1 MLPQRYLPI
10 LCGCLNGTMF
20 QGLARLCPR
29 SRRTYRLPR
38 CYNRGWRRFQQH
50 IVARI
55 GVWRDMSGDGIG
67 YDFEYTV
74 RAAVGHFGFSTVNM
88 GYWNTG

>member
-38 CYNRGWRRFQQH
+38 CYD
-50 IVARI
+50 
-55 GVWRDMSGDGIG
+55 RDSA
-67 YDFEYTV
+67 TV
-74 RAAVGHFGFSTVNM
+74 PAAYHRQDWGLA
-88 GYWNTG
+88 